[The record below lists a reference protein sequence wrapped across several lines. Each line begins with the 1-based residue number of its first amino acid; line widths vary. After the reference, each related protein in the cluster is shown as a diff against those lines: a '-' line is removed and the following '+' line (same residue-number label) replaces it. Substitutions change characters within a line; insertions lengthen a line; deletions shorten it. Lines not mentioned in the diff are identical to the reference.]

1 MMGVYIGIIV
11 SDDQI
16 CIGKP
21 VIKGTRIAV
30 YSVLEVLNNG
40 DTYEDI
46 LKAFPK
52 HEVNSN

>member
-16 CIGKP
+16 CIG
-21 VIKGTRIAV
+21 
-30 YSVLEVLNNG
+30 
-40 DTYEDI
+40 DTYKDI

>member
-1 MMGVYIGIIV
+1 MGIYKDIIV

-16 CIGKP
+16 CKGKP
-21 VIKGTRIAV
+21 VVKGTRVAV

-40 DTYEDI
+40 DTYKDI